1 MLSVCPAFFSGSN
14 GKKRLCGGE
23 VVDPTEEPAYK
34 LFVNDRLI
42 LQANELLTVESA
54 YAHFN
59 EYCVSL
65 GLVAVERKHF
75 RSLIAEVIK
84 EEYEVSYRKDLK
96 NEQGKWVPGR
106 AHTVSRSCFPCAPS
120 TRVPP

>member
-1 MLSVCPAFFSGSN
+1 MLSVCPAFFSGSH

-23 VVDPTEEPAYK
+23 LVDPTEEPAYK
-34 LFVNDRLI
+34 LFVKDRLI

-54 YAHFN
+54 YAHYT
-59 EYCVSL
+59 EYCVSR

-75 RSLIAEVIK
+75 RSFTAEVIK

-96 NEQGKWVPGR
+96 NEQGKWVRGWKGIKVNDVVAGKSGGPG
-106 AHTVSRSCFPCAPS
+106 
-120 TRVPP
+120 

>member
-14 GKKRLCGGE
+14 GKKRLCGRE
-23 VVDPTEEPAYK
+23 VVDPSEEPAYK
-34 LFVNDRLI
+34 LFVKDRLI

-54 YAHFN
+54 YAHFT
-59 EYCVSL
+59 EYCVSR

-84 EEYEVSYRKDLK
+84 DCLLYTSDAADE
-96 NEQGKWVPGR
+96 
-106 AHTVSRSCFPCAPS
+106 
-120 TRVPP
+120 